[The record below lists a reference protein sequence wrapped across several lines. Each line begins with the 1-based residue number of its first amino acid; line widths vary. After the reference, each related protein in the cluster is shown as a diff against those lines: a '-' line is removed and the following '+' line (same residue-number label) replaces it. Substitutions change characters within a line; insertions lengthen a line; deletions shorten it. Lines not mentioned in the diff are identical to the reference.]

1 MRYGP
6 GRSSE
11 GGNGSPLQY
20 SCLKN
25 SKDRWSWRATVHGI
39 TVRLSNWAQC
49 NHIITFLLKPWRHHW
64 VYKLKSTSCGCF
76 FSLVWISLLFYLCY
90 MRLVLSQT
98 HTPTPLSEASVLV
111 RLSMYDSQSTKWQR
125 NHHQS
130 RHGGH
135 HICAALGKMCS
146 VMLILFRK
154 TCVYSMKMRLLSLL
168 ADEEAGVWKI
178 PTLDQGHSAGWYL
191 SPSW

>member
-1 MRYGP
+1 
-6 GRSSE
+6 
-11 GGNGSPLQY
+11 
-20 SCLKN
+20 
-25 SKDRWSWRATVHGI
+25 
-39 TVRLSNWAQC
+39 
-49 NHIITFLLKPWRHHW
+49 
-64 VYKLKSTSCGCF
+64 
-76 FSLVWISLLFYLCY
+76 

-135 HICAALGKMCS
+135 HVCAALGKMCS

-168 ADEEAGVWKI
+168 ADEEAGAWRI